1 MSETLRVLIVD
12 DSPSDA
18 KLVVRELRAGGRSVQ
33 YERVDNVT
41 DMRTALVDGASYN
54 LIICDWSMPSFTAP
68 DALALLK
75 ELELDIPFII
85 VSGTIGEE
93 NAVEA
98 MRAGAQDYVLKD
110 RLARLIPAVERELR
124 ECKLREAHRESERAL
139 RVSEKGRRESEGQ
152 LRQAQKMEAVGRLAG
167 GVAHDFNNVLSVI
180 LSYGELMYSELKP
193 GDPMREDVDEIRKAA
208 KRAADI
214 TRQLLMFSR
223 QQVLEPRILDLNEV
237 LLGMSRMVRRLLGED
252 VELVLMT
259 APTLG
264 HVRVDRGSIEQVVMN
279 LVMNARDA
287 MPTGGK
293 LTMQTADV
301 DLDERYARAHL
312 GMNPGP
318 HVMLALIDT
327 GTGMDKAT
335 QARIFEPFFTTKGKD
350 KGTGLGLPTA
360 FGIVQ
365 QSGGSLRVYSELG
378 KGTTFKI
385 YLPRELGPLES
396 TPPRSDPATLLGSET
411 ILLVEDED
419 QVRAVA
425 RGILRSHGY
434 EVIEARHGEEA
445 LTLAARYG
453 GTIQLLLSDVVMP
466 QMSGPDLAERITLT
480 RPEIKVLFMSG
491 YTDDSIIHHG
501 VLRADVAFLQKPI
514 TPDVLTRK
522 VRAVLDLR

>member
-1 MSETLRVLIVD
+1 MNETLRVLIVD
-12 DSPSDA
+12 DSANDT
-18 KLVVRELRAGGRSVQ
+18 KLVVRELRRGGRSVS
-33 YERVDNVT
+33 YERVDNAQA
-41 DMRTALVDGASYN
+41 MREALAGEPWGV
-54 LIICDWSMPSFTAP
+54 IICDWSMPGFSAP
-68 DALALLK
+68 GALSLLK

-98 MRAGAQDYVLKD
+98 MRAGAHDYVLKD
-110 RLARLIPAVERELR
+110 KLARLMPAVERELR

-139 RVSEKGRRESEGQ
+139 RVSERGRRESEGQ

-180 LSYGELMYSELKP
+180 LTYGELMFTELKV

-223 QQVLEPRILDLNEV
+223 QQVLEPRILDLNDV
-237 LLGMSRMVRRLLGED
+237 LVGMNRMLRRLLGED
-252 VELVLMT
+252 VELILQT

-264 HVRVDRGSIEQVVMN
+264 RVRVDRGSIEQVIMN

-293 LTMQTADV
+293 LTMQTANV
-301 DLDERYARAHL
+301 DLDGQYARAHL
-312 GMNPGP
+312 GVSAGP
-318 HVMLALIDT
+318 HVMLAMIDT
-327 GTGMDKAT
+327 GVGMDKAT

-350 KGTGLGLPTA
+350 KGTGLGLSTA

-365 QSGGSLRVYSELG
+365 QSGGSIWVYSELG
-378 KGTTFKI
+378 RGTTFKI
-385 YLPRELGPLES
+385 YLPRAEGMLDSSRPQA
-396 TPPRSDPATLLGSET
+396 DPTTLRGSET

-419 QVRAVA
+419 QVRVVA
-425 RGILRSHGY
+425 RNILRRSGY
-434 EVIEARHGEEA
+434 EVIEARSGEEA
-445 LTLAARYG
+445 LALAERYG

-466 QMSGPDLAERITLT
+466 QMSGPDLAKQLAAA
-480 RPEIKVLFMSG
+480 RPLMKVLFMSG
-491 YTDDSIIHHG
+491 YTDDSVVRHG
-501 VLRADVAFLQKPI
+501 ILQADVAFLQKPI
-514 TPDVLTRK
+514 TPDLLTRK
-522 VRAVLDLR
+522 VRAVIDLS